1 MVIILKKYTIITIIV
16 LGLVLG
22 FFTGNYI
29 YKINQLKADN
39 EEIGMEELIEDEC
52 TAIAEYSVK
61 EDLIKVNNAEEKT
74 SPNCKI
80 ILKMYYKECGHL
92 LEKTKTIEEMNVNL
106 TEQELKEK
114 FQDWELQKFTPTE
127 IVLYKE
133 FDGFC
138 KEHYVLKEKDGNI
151 AIYILDENNNE
162 TYIETTEVSTQ
173 YLEEDDLNKIKDGIY
188 IYSKKELNKVLE
200 DFE

>member
-1 MVIILKKYTIITIIV
+1 MKKYTIITIIV

-52 TAIAEYSVK
+52 TAYSTS
-61 EDLIKVNNAEEKT
+61 EDLIKVNNTEEKT

-80 ILKMYYKECGHL
+80 ILKLYYKKCGHL
-92 LEKTKTIEEMNVNL
+92 LEKTKTIEEADVNL
-106 TEQELKEK
+106 TEQDLKERFK
-114 FQDWELQKFTPTE
+114 DWELQKFTPTE

-138 KEHYVLKEKDGNI
+138 KEHYVLKEKNGNI
-151 AIYILDENNNE
+151 AIYSVDENNNE
-162 TYIETTEVSTQ
+162 TFIESTEVSTQ